1 MRELLWLREAW
12 GLGLLDGRAG
22 LEVSGERGGV
32 LGLEQ
37 EGGGAPVWSAWP
49 GSVKGPGGDDGFHS
63 GGTWGHQFQDTDHL
77 KSHKQN
83 TLQSWRN
90 V

>member
-1 MRELLWLREAW
+1 MEVRELLWLREAW

-37 EGGGAPVWSAWP
+37 EGGRAQSERLARL
-49 GSVKGPGGDDGFHS
+49 SEGPGGDDGFHS
-63 GGTWGHQFQDTDHL
+63 GGTWGPPVSVGH
-77 KSHKQN
+77 
-83 TLQSWRN
+83 RPP
-90 V
+90 